1 MQKIIENSCSIICTC
16 KNSVVYLLH
25 QIGDKPPDV
34 KLNTMNAYEFTN
46 NLKKEFGSNL
56 NIIYM
61 NEKGCTIE
69 VHAGR
74 MIKTDLAGKKH
85 KYYTSVD
92 RLMKF

>member
-1 MQKIIENSCSIICTC
+1 
-16 KNSVVYLLH
+16 
-25 QIGDKPPDV
+25 
-34 KLNTMNAYEFTN
+34 MNAYEFTK

-61 NEKGCTIE
+61 NEKGCTLE

-92 RLMKF
+92 RLMKFSNLFAKHSNNVTVVVTHNGTDCKDSEVVKL